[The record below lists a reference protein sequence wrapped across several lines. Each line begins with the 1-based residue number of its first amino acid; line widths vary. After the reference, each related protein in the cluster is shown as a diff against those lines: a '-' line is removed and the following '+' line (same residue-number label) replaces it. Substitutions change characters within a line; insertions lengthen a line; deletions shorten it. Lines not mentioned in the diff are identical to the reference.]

1 MPYAPARP
9 CSGDPR
15 CPHPA
20 VSHGRCVQHQVPAW
34 APRVVPVRRI
44 TGRPLQR
51 MRKRLFDQQPLC
63 VRCQAEGRVTIAT
76 IRDHIV
82 NLVVGGQDTE
92 ANTQALC
99 VACHDTKTLE
109 ERKRGVARSRIP
121 VK

>member
-9 CSGDPR
+9 CTGDPR
-15 CPHPA
+15 CPYPA
-20 VSHGRCVQHQVPAW
+20 VQHGRCTRHAVPAW
-34 APRVVPVRRI
+34 APHVVPVRRI

-51 MRKRLFDQQPLC
+51 MRARLFTKQPLC
-63 VRCQAEGRVTIAT
+63 VRCQAEGRVTMAT

-82 NLVVGGQDTE
+82 PLTEGGQDNQTNE
-92 ANTQALC
+92 QPLC
-99 VACHDTKTLE
+99 VECHDMKTLD

>member
-9 CSGDPR
+9 CTSPR

-20 VSHGRCVQHQVPAW
+20 VSHGRCAQHAVPAW

-51 MRKRLFDQQPLC
+51 LRARLFTQQPLC
-63 VRCQAEGRVTIAT
+63 VQCQAEGRVTIAT
-76 IRDHIV
+76 IRDHRIP
-82 NLVVGGQDTE
+82 LTEGGQDTD
-92 ANTQALC
+92 ANVQPLC
-99 VACHDTKTLE
+99 ETCHDAKTLE
-109 ERKRGVARSRIP
+109 ERKRGLTRSRIP